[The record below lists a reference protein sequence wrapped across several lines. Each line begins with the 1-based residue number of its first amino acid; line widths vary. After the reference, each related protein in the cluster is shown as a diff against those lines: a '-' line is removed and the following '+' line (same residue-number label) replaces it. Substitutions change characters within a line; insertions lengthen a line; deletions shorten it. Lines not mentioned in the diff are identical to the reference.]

1 MLTVIEGIY
10 KNGQVIL
17 NETPK
22 MDKPV
27 KVMVTFID
35 ETEKSNMNNERKPGF
50 LKGFF
55 TYIDPNFNEPLDEL
69 KDYM

>member
-1 MLTVIEGIY
+1 MLTVVEGIY

-17 NETPK
+17 NEIPK
-22 MDKPV
+22 IDKPV

-35 ETEKSNMNNERKPGF
+35 ETEKSNTNNERKPGF

>member
-1 MLTVIEGIY
+1 MLTIVEGIY

-17 NETPK
+17 NEIPK
-22 MDKPV
+22 IDKPV

>member
-1 MLTVIEGIY
+1 MLTIVEGIY

-17 NETPK
+17 NEIPK
-22 MDKPV
+22 IDKPV
-27 KVMVTFID
+27 KVMVTFI
-35 ETEKSNMNNERKPGF
+35 EEVEKSNTSDERRPGF

-55 TYIDPNFNEPLDEL
+55 TYIDPDFNEPLDEL

>member
-1 MLTVIEGIY
+1 MLTIVEGIY

-17 NETPK
+17 NEIPK
-22 MDKPV
+22 IDKPV
-27 KVMVTFID
+27 KVMVTFIED
-35 ETEKSNMNNERKPGF
+35 TEKYNKSDERKPGF

-55 TYIDPNFNEPLDEL
+55 TYIAPDFNEPLDEL